1 MGQLTRRRE
10 NRLVTTPQPIRPHAW
25 APSKPRTL
33 LILVLPALLVLAV
46 CGVYAS
52 QRSTAAALGQGAK
65 RNLEHQQGL
74 PSSFR
79 GCDARE
85 VRALAHWQDAGSTGV
100 ADLIFTHPGLGRCSL
115 LGVPI
120 LTLTDH
126 VGRPLRV
133 GQGGRRHGSAHVLL
147 SRAHPAHLSLQWINW
162 CGHVALPIQLVVHL
176 APSGSAHPMHTI
188 PVNST
193 RGPGHPP
200 PCLARAAPSQ
210 LLAGPLHSATPN
222 QSIAPHDQPNLLPT
236 FSSG

>member
-1 MGQLTRRRE
+1 
-10 NRLVTTPQPIRPHAW
+10 VTTPQPTGPHAW
-25 APSKPRTL
+25 APSKPRPL

-52 QRSTAAALGQGAK
+52 QRSPAAALGQGSK

-74 PSSFR
+74 PSKTR
-79 GCDARE
+79 GCNASE
-85 VRALAHWQDAGSTGV
+85 VHASAHWQDAGSTGV

-133 GQGGRRHGSAHVLL
+133 GHGGRRHGSAHVLL
-147 SRAHPAHLSLQWINW
+147 SRAHPAHVSLQWINW
-162 CGHVALPIQLVVHL
+162 CGHVPLPIQLAVHL
-176 APSGSAHPMHTI
+176 AASGSARPMHTI
-188 PVNST
+188 PINST
-193 RGPGHPP
+193 RGPARPP
-200 PCLARAAPSQ
+200 PCIARVAPSQ
-210 LLAGPLHSATPN
+210 LLAGPLHSATPSQN
-222 QSIAPHDQPNLLPT
+222 IAPHDQPNLLPT